1 VIYIDFSLA
10 LLVFLFL
17 NKLGIIAISPNVL
30 SLSTLDNNTTTFSFV
45 SLSKI
50 PLLYRY
56 FCSSTTGDVWFCWRR
71 MILPLSEEFQELAPS
86 PLTFS
91 ALIVQFDIA

>member
-1 VIYIDFSLA
+1 MQELFCNNIIVIYIDFSLA
-10 LLVFLFL
+10 LRVFLFL

-30 SLSTLDNNTTTFSFV
+30 SLSTLDNNTTTFSFSFV

-56 FCSSTTGDVWFCWRR
+56 LCS
-71 MILPLSEEFQELAPS
+71 
-86 PLTFS
+86 
-91 ALIVQFDIA
+91 